1 MTPKAVR
8 CRHVLAAGL
17 HAAFTG
23 NANLGSVHYCRTLKK
38 IVAAL
43 PFVVTLICTAY
54 GIARSED
61 AYVFAER
68 ATDRRKMVESQLHG
82 LGRTT
87 ITDHAVLKS
96 MRHVPRHL
104 FIPKR
109 YRSLAYSDS
118 AVPIGYGQ
126 TISQPYIVALM
137 TQELDL
143 DPGMKVLEIGTGSG
157 YQAAVLAEITDEV
170 YTVEIVRPLYL
181 KATRR
186 LESLGYADVRTRLAD
201 GYYGWTEQA
210 PFDRII
216 VTCAAL
222 HVPPPLFKQLKPGGR
237 MVIPVGGHFATQR
250 LLLVKKEP
258 DGRRTSRT
266 LSLVRFVPLV
276 RGSPRD

>member
-143 DPGMKVLEIGTGSG
+143 DPGMKVLESVPVPGTRPRFSRRLPMRSTRWRSSGLCTSRLPGVWRVWVTLMSGRGSRTD
-157 YQAAVLAEITDEV
+157 ITDGPN
-170 YTVEIVRPLYL
+170 R
-181 KATRR
+181 
-186 LESLGYADVRTRLAD
+186 
-201 GYYGWTEQA
+201 
-210 PFDRII
+210 
-216 VTCAAL
+216 
-222 HVPPPLFKQLKPGGR
+222 PPL
-237 MVIPVGGHFATQR
+237 IA
-250 LLLVKKEP
+250 LL
-258 DGRRTSRT
+258 
-266 LSLVRFVPLV
+266 
-276 RGSPRD
+276 